1 MSAAGPP
8 SRAWRS
14 GPWLAA
20 MIPSV
25 PYLLQYLVSGITL
38 GSIYGMIALGFTL
51 IHNATGI
58 VNFAQGEFVTY
69 GALIAITCS
78 TTLGLPMPVALLVAV
93 AAVTLLGALVERST
107 IRPARGSS
115 VITLIIITIGVSI
128 LLRGIAMWIWGP
140 DALPMRHFSGEVPM
154 QIGSAAILPQ
164 HVWVMGIVLL
174 TMVALWLLGERT
186 QVGKA
191 MRACAM
197 DREAA
202 QLVGIPATRMV
213 MLSFALSGLLG
224 GLAGAIV
231 APLAMAQY
239 DMGIMLGLKGFAAAI
254 LGGMG
259 NPLGAVLGGISLG
272 ILESL
277 GAGIKS
283 GFKDAIAFGIML
295 AVLLARPT
303 GILGRRAR

>member
-1 MSAAGPP
+1 
-8 SRAWRS
+8 
-14 GPWLAA
+14 

-38 GSIYGMIALGFTL
+38 GSVYGMIALGFTL

-58 VNFAQGEFVTY
+58 VNFSQGEFVTY

-78 TTLGLPMPVALLVAV
+78 TTLGLPMPVAILVAV
-93 AAVTLLGALVERST
+93 VAVTLLGALVERST

-140 DALPMRHFSGEVPM
+140 DALPMRHFSGETPM

-164 HVWVMGIVLL
+164 HVWIMGIVLL

-239 DMGIMLGLKGFAAAI
+239 NMGIMLGLKGFAAAI

>member
-1 MSAAGPP
+1 
-8 SRAWRS
+8 
-14 GPWLAA
+14 

-25 PYLLQYLVSGITL
+25 PYLLQYIISGITL

-78 TTLGLPMPVALLVAV
+78 TTLGLPMPVAILVAV

-140 DALPMRHFSGEVPM
+140 DALPMRHFSGETPM

-164 HVWVMGIVLL
+164 HVWIMGIVLL

-224 GLAGAIV
+224 GIAGAIV

-239 DMGIMLGLKGFAAAI
+239 NMGIMLGLKGFAAAI

-259 NPLGAVLGGISLG
+259 NPLGAVLGGMSLG

-277 GAGIKS
+277 GAGLKS

-303 GILGRRAR
+303 GILGKRSQ